1 MWSVIND
8 AKHDHEQE
16 KKKEAQYS
24 CTVQI
29 IIYLKKLDF
38 PIL

>member
-1 MWSVIND
+1 MWSLIND
-8 AKHDHEQE
+8 AKHEHEQE

-29 IIYLKKLDF
+29 IIYLKKARS